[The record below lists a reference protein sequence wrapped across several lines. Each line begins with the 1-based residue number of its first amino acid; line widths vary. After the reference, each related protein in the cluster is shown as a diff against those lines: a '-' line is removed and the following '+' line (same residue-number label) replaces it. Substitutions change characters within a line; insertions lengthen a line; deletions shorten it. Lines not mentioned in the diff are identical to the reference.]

1 MPAFQFWQAMCPGT
15 NCLYCVTTVA
25 GVGYQMLV
33 HTGGTLSPQFTA
45 TALPIPPG
53 LGGPR
58 CNNLTVNGNY
68 VLIASATYTVLS
80 SDGGKTYQL
89 LAPMSNVFNNNPSWP
104 NLVAGPSGTLA
115 ALGGPTAS
123 YAVQHQ

>member
-1 MPAFQFWQAMCPGT
+1 M
-15 NCLYCVTTVA
+15 
-25 GVGYQMLV
+25 
-33 HTGGTLSPQFTA
+33 
-45 TALPIPPG
+45 
-53 LGGPR
+53 
-58 CNNLTVNGNY
+58 NGNY

-123 YAVQHQ
+123 YAFSTNNGQTWSRATANSNFTGYNLLTYSSSLNIYSGGSG